1 MSAYYKRVELIEG
14 EPVVFVGVHAL
25 RWHQE
30 WGEPSVGFLDA
41 PEIDEKI
48 ASLEARL
55 AEALERNAKL
65 QYELGRSFDN
75 DFGKYKTHHR

>member
-48 ASLEARL
+48 ASLESRL

-65 QYELGRSFDN
+65 VKKIPPFDEDLYILRSLA
-75 DFGKYKTHHR
+75 